1 MIEAKG
7 PRARVSR
14 ETRLLLVTLVVSL
27 VALSLLA
34 RLRFPEQ
41 PVRVNPVPPLL
52 TQFAAPRPFDD
63 LAAEVARIEA
73 LVLPAV
79 DVLALEPPEG
89 ASPARP
95 SAVPAFRF
103 RDLHVFALA
112 AGSRINSSSHTV
124 LGEDAGSGLVVLGR
138 PPLPPAPFIP
148 AWAAERT
155 VQPRYLLAAA
165 AAASGIALRPVFVG
179 ALQPIDSATWS
190 ASVWALETATALAP
204 GMLLFTTSGAFAGV
218 VTEENG
224 GTILVPAPVV
234 TAAAERLL
242 DAAPR
247 PPGTL
252 GLEVQVMPPAFA
264 ASTGA
269 RGLVVSWVDPDGPA
283 AGLVAATDIIEG
295 IETAATLTI
304 ETWRVRRAR
313 IAAGDEISLRIRRD
327 GVVHAV
333 TVVAAEVESPPPA
346 PTMLGLTLRLR
357 ARVGSEVVS
366 TERESVAARAGLL
379 PGDVITDAGSV
390 SAPTPAAVATAFSAL
405 ESGQILLTA
414 VTRGDDHLILEL
426 VKP

>member
-1 MIEAKG
+1 M
-7 PRARVSR
+7 SR

-52 TQFAAPRPFDD
+52 TQFAPPRPFDE
-63 LAAEVARIEA
+63 LAADVARIEA

-79 DVLALEPPEG
+79 DVLALEHPDG
-89 ASPARP
+89 P
-95 SAVPAFRF
+95 SAVSAFRF
-103 RDLHVFALA
+103 RDDYAFALT
-112 AGSRINSSSHTV
+112 AGGRINSSSHAV
-124 LGEDAGSGLVVLGR
+124 LGEDAGSGLVVLER
-138 PPLPPAPFIP
+138 TPLPPAPFIP
-148 AWAAERT
+148 GWAAERT

-165 AAASGIALRPVFVG
+165 AARSGPSLQPVFVG
-179 ALQPIDSATWS
+179 ALHPIDSAIWS
-190 ASVWALETATALAP
+190 ASVWALETTTALTP
-204 GMLLFTTSGAFAGV
+204 GMLLFTTGGAFAGIV
-218 VTEENG
+218 AEENG

-252 GLEVQVMPPAFA
+252 GLEVQALPPAFA
-264 ASTGA
+264 ASTGTN
-269 RGLVVSWVDPDGPA
+269 GLVVSWVDPEGPA

-313 IAAGDEISLRIRRD
+313 IAAGDEVSLRIRRD
-327 GVVHAV
+327 GVIHAV
-333 TVVAAEVESPPPA
+333 TVVAAEVGSPPPA
-346 PTMLGLTLRLR
+346 PAMLGLTLRLR
-357 ARVGSEVVS
+357 ARVGSEVVNA
-366 TERESVAARAGLL
+366 ERGSVADRAGLR
-379 PGDVITDAGSV
+379 PGDVVTHAGSV
-390 SAPTPAAVATAFSAL
+390 SAPTPAALTTAFAAL
-405 ESGQILLTA
+405 DSGQVLLA
-414 VTRGDDHLILEL
+414 AITRGDEHLVLEL